1 MVRADQVWSTYGLDG
16 TGIVVGSMD
25 TGFDPLHPA
34 LQGKWRGGANS
45 WRDIVNG
52 SPTPYDD
59 NGHGTHTI
67 GTMVGGDG
75 PGPFT
80 FDVGLAYNARFIAVK
95 VLDAGNAF
103 SSASTVIGGAQWIL
117 DPDANPATD
126 DFPDVVNNSW
136 LFNDPTFDGFL
147 RAGRRGSLMID
158 AAGGRLY
165 WVAGR
170 PKTLMPYPEP
180 VVYEF
185 GPTGTLLNWTPG
197 TGDFKGMMLE
207 QPVRRK
213 GAAATVEEAR
223 AWLRLPA
230 R

>member
-1 MVRADQVWSTYGLDG
+1 MR
-16 TGIVVGSMD
+16 IVVRTFLVLALAAFAALAWD
-25 TGFDPLHPA
+25 VWQLKTLRPPA
-34 LQGKWRGGANS
+34 
-45 WRDIVNG
+45 
-52 SPTPYDD
+52 
-59 NGHGTHTI
+59 
-67 GTMVGGDG
+67 
-75 PGPFT
+75 
-80 FDVGLAYNARFIAVK
+80 
-95 VLDAGNAF
+95 
-103 SSASTVIGGAQWIL
+103 
-117 DPDANPATD
+117 
-126 DFPDVVNNSW
+126 
-136 LFNDPTFDGFL
+136 DPTFDGFL
-147 RAGRRGSLMID
+147 RAGRQGSLMID